1 MKTVLA
7 FDFGAS
13 SGRAI
18 KAVFDG
24 ERISYDEI
32 HRFENIPINEDG
44 HIFHNVDMILNE
56 IDIAIDK
63 AGEVDTLA
71 FDTWGVDYGLIDENG
86 KLVNMP
92 YHYRDV
98 RTDNALETANSIMP
112 QSQLYQRTGNQVMQ
126 INTCFSLSV
135 IRIWIR
141 QRSYC
146 LCPICSVIF

>member
-92 YHYRDV
+92 YVNKLASNSDISSEEKISLIKNIMNEEQVIKSSNKIISDV
-98 RTDNALETANSIMP
+98 CVLLNARA
-112 QSQLYQRTGNQVMQ
+112 
-126 INTCFSLSV
+126 
-135 IRIWIR
+135 
-141 QRSYC
+141 
-146 LCPICSVIF
+146 